1 MFYTLNVIQGK
12 ELMKYTLV
20 CVLSAAPV
28 RGRHSGS
35 PSVVHVLICHRASGV
50 KKLSEAFIWGLGP
63 AVNMHSPVHPVW
75 DSNPQSW
82 DQESYALPTEQAGN
96 PI

>member
-1 MFYTLNVIQGK
+1 MFYTLNIIQGK
-12 ELMKYTLV
+12 ELMKYTSV

-50 KKLSEAFIWGLGP
+50 KKLSEAFI
-63 AVNMHSPVHPVW
+63 
-75 DSNPQSW
+75 
-82 DQESYALPTEQAGN
+82 
-96 PI
+96 